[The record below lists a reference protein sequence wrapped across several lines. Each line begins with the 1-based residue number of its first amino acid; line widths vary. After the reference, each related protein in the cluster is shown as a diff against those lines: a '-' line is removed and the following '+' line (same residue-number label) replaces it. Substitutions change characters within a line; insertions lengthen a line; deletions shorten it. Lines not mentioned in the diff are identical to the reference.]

1 MNWYKT
7 SPDVAYVDSPL
18 YRLAWSEEEY
28 EADLFASALLMPEA
42 EFRAYCKE
50 HAVDGKLNAE
60 ELARHFGVDVNTA
73 LRRGRQLEIIRGF
86 A

>member
-7 SPDVAYVDSPL
+7 SPDGAYVDSPL

-28 EADLFASALLMPEA
+28 EADLFASALLMPET

-50 HAVDGKLNAE
+50 HAVDGKLNAK

>member
-1 MNWYKT
+1 MEQKPYT
-7 SPDVAYVDSPL
+7 YTDSPK
-18 YRLAWSEEEY
+18 YRLSWSEEEY
-28 EADLFASALLMPEA
+28 EADLFAYALLMPET

-50 HAVDGKLNAE
+50 HAVDGKLDAE
-60 ELARHFGVDVNTA
+60 KLARHFGVDVNTA